1 MSTHEISLVEVD
13 RKVEENS
20 ISHEVAEQMLMEEE
34 RLESVNMGISDAALI
49 VVSFGGKRNEQQ
61 GHSFSTL
68 EPAKV
73 VWRSSLRLLRPP
85 VYMWQETNPI
95 L

>member
-61 GHSFSTL
+61 DIYLVPWSL
-68 EPAKV
+68 
-73 VWRSSLRLLRPP
+73 LRLFG
-85 VYMWQETNPI
+85 VHHYDC
-95 L
+95 